1 MTLLEGWILKK
12 ANPDA
17 ERNHL
22 NKILQDIR
30 AGVDDA
36 LTVDSLEGSTYS
48 TVQDFVNVM
57 HSPGLIHGGEFS
69 NASGGTMDVAGGTMM
84 IRPMDDNVST
94 LYFADFPEATVT
106 IPADSLARFIG
117 VEYNNGSPQV
127 IVKTTNTWDQD
138 TEFPLGTC
146 AYNGLVM
153 FPFYNPFKVG
163 DPFTNIIQR
172 FDAQASLIRDAAVG
186 GLSLDNTATRTA
198 TLTSGIAWARLNDY
212 PITAKN
218 SGTQTMI
225 SVRPG
230 PGGTIQLTPGLTQ
243 WPNTQ
248 YTDPTGTLV
257 TMGNNKW
264 AVLWFFVNVGTN
276 AWGFA
281 YGTDE
286 YNNASSAAAE
296 LIPSYLSAAFLA
308 NNLLLGR
315 MLFEK
320 SVDVPIVES
329 AFTRVF
335 NAAAV
340 SDHNQLSN
348 LQGGQLA
355 EYYHLTAD
363 EVASVQSLTDA
374 LQLVDYPAEI
384 LPSASPSGRLIF
396 VSDETGGPVPA
407 FSDGTNWRRVT
418 DRAIVSI

>member
-1 MTLLEGWILKK
+1 MSLFDGWFLKK

-22 NKILQDIR
+22 NKILQEIR
-30 AGVDDA
+30 EGVTDA
-36 LTVDSLEGSTYS
+36 LTVESLPGSTYT
-48 TVQDFVNVM
+48 TVQEFVNVM
-57 HSPGLIHGGEFS
+57 HSPGLIEGGEFS
-69 NASGGTMDVAGGTMM
+69 NAVGGTMDVAGGTCMLRS
-84 IRPMDDNVST
+84 IDDNVST
-94 LYFADFPEATVT
+94 LYFADFPPATVT
-106 IPADSLARFIG
+106 IPPDSLARFIG
-117 VEYNNGSPQV
+117 VERNGEVPQI

-146 AYNGLVM
+146 AYNGTVM

-163 DPFTNIIQR
+163 DPLTNVIQR
-172 FDAQASLIRDAAVG
+172 FDAQAGLIRDSAVG
-186 GLSLDNTATRTA
+186 GLALADTATRTA
-198 TLTSGIAWARLNDY
+198 TLTQGIAWARLNDY

-218 SGTQTMI
+218 SGTQPLI

-230 PGGTIQLTPGLTQ
+230 PGGTIQLTAGLTQ

-248 YTDPTGTLV
+248 YTDPTGTLI

-286 YNNASSAAAE
+286 YNNASTAAQE
-296 LIPSYLSAAFLA
+296 TIPSYLSAAFLA

-320 SVDVPIVES
+320 SVDTPIVES

-355 EYYHLTAD
+355 EYYHLTAT
-363 EVASVQSLTDA
+363 EHANVQSLSTA
-374 LQLVDYPAEI
+374 VQLVDYPAEI
-384 LPSASPSGRLIF
+384 LPSASPAGRLIF